1 MSSGGEIGFPPTS
14 LPGRRSAAATGSPPA
29 QGVGRSGS
37 RDGGIARLIMNDG
50 PCPAERFAPAALRV
64 AECAR
69 RLRRSSM
76 LLPPRHPP
84 VSRDPVSDPVSLR
97 FFQKTHGLAQAARLP
112 GAAFQVFPAFSHK
125 TSPLRIRTGHCSRP
139 SRSKSRCLRRIVDVL
154 AHDYQTPDAC
164 SGANHITCSTL
175 RTATDLGAAFRLF
188 ARSNAA
194 PTRSCL

>member
-1 MSSGGEIGFPPTS
+1 M
-14 LPGRRSAAATGSPPA
+14 AGSP
-29 QGVGRSGS
+29 
-37 RDGGIARLIMNDG
+37 RLIMNDG

-64 AECAR
+64 AARAR
-69 RLRRSSM
+69 RPRRSSM

-139 SRSKSRCLRRIVDVL
+139 SRSKSRCVRRIVDVL

-164 SGANHITCSTL
+164 SGANPITLFCALNSAGSCRGIPIVCAL
-175 RTATDLGAAFRLF
+175 QCRSDQVMPLNLQGEASRTGTIAGTGPLPPGFDPHYSR
-188 ARSNAA
+188 R
-194 PTRSCL
+194 R